1 MKKAAALFT
10 TSNKNQI
17 GNGKKPFPHNKRKE
31 EKKMKFYELTYTNMD
46 GRKDYRE
53 FAETEKDEA
62 LRWAKIYKNMG
73 DKNLKLVEVIK
84 TEIEI

>member
-1 MKKAAALFT
+1 
-10 TSNKNQI
+10 
-17 GNGKKPFPHNKRKE
+17 
-31 EKKMKFYELTYTNMD
+31 MKFYELTYTNMD

-53 FAETEKDEA
+53 FTETEKDEA

-73 DKNLKLVEVIK
+73 DKNLKLVEIVK

>member
-1 MKKAAALFT
+1 MKT
-10 TSNKNQI
+10 
-17 GNGKKPFPHNKRKE
+17 
-31 EKKMKFYELTYTNMD
+31 YELTYTNMD

-53 FAETEKDEA
+53 FTDKNEA

-73 DKNLKLVEVIK
+73 DKNLKLVEIVK